1 MSEQIVNFT
10 GDTTDREL
18 WKGGPVVS
26 TGLSRKLNPADRN
39 FSMVLFQQAKP
50 ILDSEVNLIQQNQNQ
65 LRADILRNILS
76 PGLLSI
82 QVTTGV
88 TDVKNSIR
96 ISGAIANINGWLL
109 ALKGAN
115 RTDASSD
122 ILFSP
127 APYSGTREDLAF
139 LEAWFQAVAP
149 SNTSEDDDENVY
161 KYGGVNSGTFANDLQ
176 DNVAGAET
184 TQRIQF
190 RWRLRTVGDVDF
202 TNHAG
207 GVDNADRVKARG
219 GSDTDKDYTFASV
232 GNGLYRAGNGDV
244 ASGTALNCVDGY
256 VYAIPLFHV
265 HRRNQTAYDETD
277 NPTGAPAYGSG
288 VTIPSGL
295 YHDVISAS
303 DVTVLYPVA
312 APYGGGNWDA
322 VGLALRDAERLGQ
335 VNWTELEKWKKQRI
349 QQGTV
354 TIYNKFIVSG
364 CVVGAVPGT
373 RNIQITASGT
383 YSATGYSRFFADGQL
398 HAFDDIQ
405 SSVAAVPTN
414 TGDAAITF
422 YAYLLKDGDAYK
434 PHVDTEV
441 PENAIRL
448 YRITVPAGDTAA
460 DLSKVSFADERR
472 VEPYYGTYHKSLPFA
487 MVTLP
492 GYTMP
497 DAPDYGVAFE
507 VESASGGLDTVGRL
521 QAIEKSNNGFK
532 ITASGTADN
541 IVVRWTPV
549 NPDA

>member
-26 TGLSRKLNPADRN
+26 TGLSRKLNPANRN

-219 GSDTDKDYTFASV
+219 GSDTDTDYTFASV

-256 VYAIPLFHV
+256 VYALPLFRV
-265 HRRNQTAYDETD
+265 HRRNQTAYNKTD
-277 NPTGAPAYGSG
+277 NPYGAPAYGSG
-288 VTIPSGL
+288 VTIATGL

-303 DVTVLYPVA
+303 DIVSIYPVA
-312 APYGGGNWDA
+312 SAYEQDSDQQSDKAALKELFAA
-322 VGLALRDAERLGQ
+322 VHQQAA
-335 VNWTELEKWKKQRI
+335 ELETWKNQRI
-349 QQGTV
+349 QQGTA
-354 TIYNKFIVSG
+354 TIYNKFVVFGGIVNAIS
-364 CVVGAVPGT
+364 GT
-373 RNIQITASGT
+373 RNVKITCTGT
-383 YSATGYSRFFADGQL
+383 YDVKNYSLLYVDGHFASIYDTQ
-398 HAFDDIQ
+398 D
-405 SSVAAVPTN
+405 SVAAVPANSSSTPI
-414 TGDAAITF
+414 DY
-422 YAYLLKDGDAYK
+422 YAYVDGTNDKYTVKVA
-434 PHVDTEV
+434 DSV
-441 PENAIRL
+441 PDGKLGL

-460 DLSKVSFADERR
+460 NLNAVKFTDIRR
-472 VEPYYGTYHKSLPFA
+472 VESRYRNLYGTIPSTTVRLPYA
-487 MVTLP
+487 AIGSAYDVN
-492 GYTMP
+492 
-497 DAPDYGVAFE
+497 VSI
-507 VESASGGLDTVGRL
+507 ESTAYNRDTVLEVVNKGP
-521 QAIEKSNNGFK
+521 AGFT
-532 ITASGTADN
+532 IRSRGEADN
-541 IVVRWTPV
+541 VVVRWTITQP
-549 NPDA
+549 NA